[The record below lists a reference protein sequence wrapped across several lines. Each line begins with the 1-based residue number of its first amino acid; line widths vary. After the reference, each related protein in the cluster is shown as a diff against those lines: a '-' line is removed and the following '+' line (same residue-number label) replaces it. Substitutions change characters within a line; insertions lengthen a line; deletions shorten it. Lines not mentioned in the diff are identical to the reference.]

1 MAKTKHVLTVEAE
14 IKEAQKKLKQLEGQI
29 NSISEKAGKG
39 FKVNG
44 GIGGGGGFGNIV
56 ELVGSVGRLAGP
68 QGIAAAAAVAT
79 KKFADHVA
87 GLSSELRQA
96 SEMSG
101 VGIEELQRLTGA
113 MKNVNLTASEAAD
126 IHKDVNEK
134 IYEAVQSGTGEI
146 AGVAK
151 EYKLKFE
158 EISKV
163 TENGG
168 TGIDALAKM
177 YYMLR
182 EQGHT
187 ANEAASAI
195 SRVSDKG
202 GELAHQFE
210 KMGSEAEYYKQKASQ
225 TVTITEEMAKKH
237 AEYEQKTKDLG
248 TAIDGIKVEVFQ
260 DLIVGMTDFFNTFH
274 ASIVQLKNNI
284 ELSKF
289 EAPKLTGQAKKEQDE
304 LKKLFNK
311 SIKTERGKGGLAAPT
326 DWRGKEQGLSL
337 KEAEKLVLLNLDPGK
352 YFKHANN
359 QMYRALAMA
368 KEGKNFNNAE
378 ARQNFKFTFDGKV
391 YDGNFNQIEIV
402 KAPQKSGK
410 GLNSGGGTTCSKCG
424 GKKHEGNEKCPV
436 DLQKEAQQRRE
447 KEQKQREEA
456 LKKLN
461 DLDVKLQGQTAASIT
476 SQNKQLETSLKDL
489 DNAVKLG
496 LISQEDA
503 ATKRQQLIDQNAA
516 NVYKMVLGADPI
528 DALNA
533 LTQLQ
538 QIRDNELASH
548 KRLLDNKAISYE
560 EYMRRVNDTE
570 QSYSQIED
578 SLHGMDGFKS
588 NQLTDSFSYQD
599 PNDPFAAFNSIDQE
613 KREAEQDYQTKKL
626 DINNIKDPK
635 ERYKQLEKLNTEHQK
650 KMAAIE
656 KQYSDARLGIASDM
670 YDGISGAMALFG
682 AENSKAAKAAF
693 MAHQAYQIGEATV
706 STYAGAA
713 AQIAKQNYA
722 GAALIVAQGLAQVA
736 KIKSVSVSGMAH
748 DGIDNIPREG
758 TWLLDKGERVVD
770 QRTNGDLKD
779 FLAAQKSGGG
789 NSQPIEVHAPLQISG
804 NVNSSDKMV
813 MDAIKRHAKLVAQA
827 VEDAQRRKM

>member
-436 DLQKEAQQRRE
+436 DLAKEAQQRRE

-503 ATKRQQLIDQNAA
+503 ATKRQQLIDQNAE
-516 NVYKMVLGADPI
+516 NVYKMVLGADPV

-538 QIRDNELASH
+538 QIRDNELESH
-548 KRLLDNKAISYE
+548 KRLLDGKAISYE

-789 NSQPIEVHAPLQISG
+789 NSQPIEVNAPLNING